1 MFSVKDKLPE
11 IDCLVSEPV
20 LFLYDGKRYAGK
32 YHINGWFYSFGD
44 NSIVVPGPTIAR
56 NGKTIS
62 TAVTHWEYVD
72 LATDIGERV
81 PDNCRQRLQKEGKA
95 YPRSSCAVCGSL
107 LSPNSQWKKCDELLN
122 SNAVKS

>member
-11 IDCLVSEPV
+11 ITDCLTSEPI

-32 YHINGWFYSFGD
+32 YHLNGWFYTFGD
-44 NSIVVPGPTIAR
+44 NSIVVPGPTNPR
-56 NGKTIS
+56 NCNK
-62 TAVTHWEYVD
+62 VTHWEYVD

-95 YPRSSCAVCGSL
+95 YPRSGCAVCGSVL
-107 LSPNSQWKKCDELLN
+107 NPNGQWKKCDELLRN
-122 SNAVKS
+122 EDLQ